1 MTHWIKRGVWGAL
14 AGALVLGGLVGCGHH
29 SHAHGGWG
37 MSEERAAEVREKIV
51 DKVGRKLDL
60 TDTQK
65 AKLGVLADRLKEQRQ
80 ALMAQGSDPRAE
92 WQSLV
97 AGSQFD
103 RAKAQRLVQEKTAA
117 VQTKS
122 PEVIQALGDFYD
134 SLNPEQQAK
143 VREFMQHRRSGWFRG

>member
-1 MTHWIKRGVWGAL
+1 MTQWIKRGIWGAL
-14 AGALVLGGLVGCGHH
+14 AGTLVLGGLVGCGHQG
-29 SHAHGGWG
+29 HAQGWG
-37 MSEERAAEVREKIV
+37 MSDERVAEIREKMV

-60 TDTQK
+60 NEAQK

-80 ALMAQGSDPRAE
+80 ALMTPGSDPRAE

-134 SLNPEQQAK
+134 SLNPEQQTK
-143 VREFMQHRRSGWFRG
+143 VREFMQHRRGGWFRG